1 MLILNTGKIIYHYQ
15 WHTTMV
21 PMVGTATRMKAARKQ
36 NILILITIQG
46 MGVFEG
52 KYISTFVRETWFNFR
67 NILNSLVNFKD
78 RMQDNGYFS
87 LDRFLHQLCLCRI
100 WLLLIHSWQ
109 FFLVFRKSPISY
121 LYSFNK
127 VKNGKIFTFMYVW
140 VQVPY
145 LTVIATFSKQLYF
158 LKQSTKSAKNDIKLM
173 FKLTI

>member
-1 MLILNTGKIIYHYQ
+1 
-15 WHTTMV
+15 MV

-78 RMQDNGYFS
+78 RMQDNEYFS

-173 FKLTI
+173 FKLTL